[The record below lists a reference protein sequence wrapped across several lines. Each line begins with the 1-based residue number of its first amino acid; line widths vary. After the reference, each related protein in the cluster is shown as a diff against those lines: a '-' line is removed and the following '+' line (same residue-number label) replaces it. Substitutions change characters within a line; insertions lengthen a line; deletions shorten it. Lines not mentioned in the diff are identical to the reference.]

1 MPVNACFDNIELIDE
16 RTLAITYR
24 KDRVNAGEVL
34 AALQRD
40 GLSIVDVKTR
50 DPDLEDVFLS
60 LVSDSDGR

>member
-1 MPVNACFDNIELIDE
+1 MPANACFQNIALVDE
-16 RTLAITYR
+16 RTLEITYR

-40 GLSIVDVKTR
+40 GLAIVDVTTR

-60 LVSDSDGR
+60 LVSAPAA